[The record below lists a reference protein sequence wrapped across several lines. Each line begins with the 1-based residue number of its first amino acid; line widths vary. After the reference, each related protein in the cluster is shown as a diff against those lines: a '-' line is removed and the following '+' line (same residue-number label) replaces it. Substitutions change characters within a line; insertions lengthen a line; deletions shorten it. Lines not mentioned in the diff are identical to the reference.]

1 MAQAQVTGKRER
13 AAKFSDEPSAPHS
26 VVMAL
31 LVKTAPMCRSMQAA
45 VVMAMALLMVAAE
58 CSMVDAQ
65 LMVPNGAI
73 EFGAAGGAWD
83 LPMDCSLNRCCREFE
98 AWSPGDCDDSSSGLG
113 DDEAR
118 AEVDGLEKTWP
129 M

>member
-1 MAQAQVTGKRER
+1 MAQAQVTEKRER
-13 AAKFSDEPSAPHS
+13 AAKFSDEPSDPHS

-73 EFGAAGGAWD
+73 EFGAASGAWD
-83 LPMDCSLNRCCREFE
+83 LPMEFE
-98 AWSPGDCDDSSSGLG
+98 AWSPGDCDDISSGLG

-118 AEVDGLEKTWP
+118 AEVDGL
-129 M
+129 